1 MHFLNSTPAGFC
13 VLTICCLL
21 LWMGASTDARG
32 HQQPPPA
39 SPPRT
44 APPAAQDEFV
54 PVSELPQDE
63 QLPAVPLVF
72 IAYGLIW
79 LAVLVYVITIW
90 RRQAAVQKE
99 LDALKRQLRS

>member
-1 MHFLNSTPAGFC
+1 MSLTRIMPAAAL
-13 VLTICCLL
+13 VCCLL
-21 LWMGASTDARG
+21 ALLGVSAEARS
-32 HQQPPPA
+32 QQPPPA

-44 APPAAQDEFV
+44 APPAAQDEYV
-54 PVSELPQDE
+54 PVSELPPDE

-72 IAYGLIW
+72 IAYALIW
-79 LAVLVYVITIW
+79 LAVLVYVVTIW

>member
-1 MHFLNSTPAGFC
+1 MSLMRIMPRV
-13 VLTICCLL
+13 VLVCCLL
-21 LWMGASTDARG
+21 AQLGVAAEARS
-32 HQQPPPA
+32 QQPPPV

-44 APPAAQDEFV
+44 APPAAQDEYV
-54 PVSELPQDE
+54 PVSDLPPDE

-79 LAVLVYVITIW
+79 LAVLVYVVTIW
-90 RRQAAVQKE
+90 RRQATVQKE

>member
-1 MHFLNSTPAGFC
+1 MAQVAL
-13 VLTICCLL
+13 VCCLL
-21 LWMGASTDARG
+21 AVIGISADARG
-32 HQQPPPA
+32 RQQPAPP

-54 PVSELPQDE
+54 PLSELPQDE

-79 LAVLVYVITIW
+79 LAVLVYVITLW

-99 LDALKRQLRS
+99 LDSLKRQLRS